1 MNISE
6 RLAKTADR
14 YYIGCDP
21 AHQRRSAMTVTIYD
35 SNMHVVHVGTVSERL
50 ADPTALRREERWVAA
65 YLRRE
70 AARRNVWWRRALRWL
85 RG

>member
-6 RLAKTADR
+6 R
-14 YYIGCDP
+14 I
-21 AHQRRSAMTVTIYD
+21 
-35 SNMHVVHVGTVSERL
+35 
-50 ADPTALRREERWVAA
+50 ADPTALRREERWVSA
-65 YLRRE
+65 YIRRE